1 MSLKKIYAHVDC
13 SDLTTSIGW
22 YEKLFARKPD
32 ALPMKGL
39 AEWHHGEDA
48 GFQLFEDS
56 AHAGANTL
64 TLIVEE
70 LREEHK
76 RLVDSGM
83 NPGEVESSKSVSIVR
98 LKDPDGNLIVLAQS
112 GAQ

>member
-13 SDLTTSIGW
+13 SDLTKSIGW
-22 YEKLFARKPD
+22 YEKLFSRKPD

-76 RLVDSGM
+76 RLVDWGL

-98 LKDPDGNLIVLAQS
+98 LKDPDRNLIVLAQS
-112 GAQ
+112 GSQ